1 MTEPVTAQIPS
12 DACLRCRGTLTDW
25 GIHQIRSGGTTGTAV
40 LALGQV
46 AELGERMIALHLRF
60 CPTCGQVDVRLPE
73 PTANSTGRW

>member
-46 AELGERMIALHLRF
+46 AELGESKIPLHLRY
-60 CPTCGQVDVRLPE
+60 CPSCGQVDVRLPE